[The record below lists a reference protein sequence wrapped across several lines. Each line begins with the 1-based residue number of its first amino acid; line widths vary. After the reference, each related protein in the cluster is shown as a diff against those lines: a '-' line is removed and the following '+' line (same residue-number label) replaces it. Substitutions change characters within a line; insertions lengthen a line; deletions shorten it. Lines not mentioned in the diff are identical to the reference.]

1 MIPVSMNLVVSAVTI
16 AIGIFF
22 SAMPERAAKLWGRRQ
37 LAEMANG
44 PLYRRLYRVA
54 GILLCLAGLLFAAE
68 SIRTL
73 P

>member
-1 MIPVSMNLVVSAVTI
+1 MNLVVSAVTI

-22 SAMPERAAKLWGRRQ
+22 SAVPEQAAKMWGRRR

-44 PLYRRLYRVA
+44 PMYRRLYRA
-54 GILLCLAGLLFAAE
+54 TGILLCLAGLLFAAE
-68 SIRTL
+68 NFWAL

>member
-1 MIPVSMNLVVSAVTI
+1 MIPAPINLVVSAVTI

-22 SAMPERAAKLWGRRQ
+22 SAVPEQAAKLWGRRQ
-37 LAEMANG
+37 LAQMANG

-54 GILLCLAGLLFAAE
+54 GILLCVAGLLFVAE
-68 SIRTL
+68 SLRTL